1 MTEQPEPETTSPDKG
16 QPEPDPEPEF
26 TDRELITARRQPAY
40 DAVYAYIRSLG
51 DQMPPDAVH
60 RNAIIWRGVAAA
72 LDALNVGCCVSSHCV
87 EGDHVLVVDEPTPE
101 PETACAHCGDPGHAW
116 DNCQA
121 YTQAVAQDAVP
132 ANPTPAAHAGP
143 CGQHCTHTADAQ
155 PALTWA
161 ESIAS
166 HGSGPTTTV
175 DIDVNIPGEEE
186 PAPLEIPLDDART
199 LHAMLGDLLAEH
211 DPAPEHC
218 GDSKPHPGHK
228 CMRGGVVFRC
238 PGSQPPAP
246 ELRDQVAEALM
257 RWAEGNNAPQYA
269 AMRRPDTVRQNAYGR
284 ADAVLAVPAIRA
296 LAETRDALRV
306 TEGDRDAAEAELHRL
321 REESPWLRATA
332 EDLAEANAAIERV
345 RALHRPVQYRG
356 RPICVE
362 CSGYGGSTCDNGP
375 QPHPC
380 PTITA
385 LDPQEPS

>member
-175 DIDVNIPGEEE
+175 DIDVNIPGEQE
-186 PAPLEIPLDDART
+186 PAPIEIPLDAART
-199 LHAMLGDLLAEH
+199 LHAMLGDLIAEH
-211 DPAPEHC
+211 SE
-218 GDSKPHPGHK
+218 
-228 CMRGGVVFRC
+228 
-238 PGSQPPAP
+238 PAP
-246 ELRDQVAEALM
+246 ELRDQI
-257 RWAEGNNAPQYA
+257 A
-269 AMRRPDTVRQNAYGR
+269 AAIYSHHYGTPPPGDTWRGTKDDYRAD
-284 ADAVLAVPAIRA
+284 ADAVLAVPAIRGA
-296 LAETRDALRV
+296 QAAVERV
-306 TEGDRDAAEAELHRL
+306 TAECDAMEQAMSAGHASLSRL
-321 REESPWLRATA
+321 RTHIARIRA
-332 EDLAEANAAIERV
+332 
-345 RALHRPVQYRG
+345 
-356 RPICVE
+356 
-362 CSGYGGSTCDNGP
+362 
-375 QPHPC
+375 
-380 PTITA
+380 A
-385 LDPQEPS
+385 LDPKEPS